1 MVILSIDPGYERV
14 GIAVLDCARGVGKEK
29 LVFSCCLRTSSKE
42 EFSARLGEIGKEL
55 QKIIEKYSPGEL
67 AIEKLFFHKNKKTA
81 LKVSEAKGAIVE
93 TAIRNGLAV
102 REYTPLQI
110 KQALT
115 GHGTADKTQVEYM
128 VRMLIG
134 VKEGKILDDEI
145 DAIAIG
151 LTHSASR
158 NSL

>member
-1 MVILSIDPGYERV
+1 MIILSIDPGYERV
-14 GIAVLDCARGVGKEK
+14 GVAVLDCAEGVGKEK
-29 LVFSCCLRTSSKE
+29 LLFSCCLKTSHEK
-42 EFSARLGEIGKEL
+42 EFSARLGEIGEEL
-55 QKIIEKYSPGEL
+55 QKIIRQYSPGEL

-81 LKVSEAKGAIVE
+81 LKVSEAKGAIIE
-93 TAIRNGLAV
+93 TAVRNGLTV

-110 KQALT
+110 KQAVT
-115 GHGTADKTQVEYM
+115 GHGTADKKQVEYM
-128 VRMLIG
+128 VRILIG

-145 DAIAIG
+145 DAIAVG